1 MITIVKLLSGEEII
15 GEVEEDVSEFFNIH
29 DPMLLESTTSQSGYR
44 GTGLSNILSLSTD
57 VFITV
62 DRKNVLTTFAVKDII
77 KEYYVRVRQTIKDDA
92 MYLESNIRQ
101 AIKDLDDDQ
110 NSDESYAGLVHFLNS
125 NNTIH

>member
-1 MITIVKLLSGEEII
+1 MITIVKLISGEEII

-29 DPMLLESTTSQSGYR
+29 DPMLLESTTSQSGYI
-44 GTGLSNILSLSTD
+44 GTGLSNMLSLSTD

-77 KEYYVRVRQTIKDDA
+77 KEYYVRVRQTINDDA